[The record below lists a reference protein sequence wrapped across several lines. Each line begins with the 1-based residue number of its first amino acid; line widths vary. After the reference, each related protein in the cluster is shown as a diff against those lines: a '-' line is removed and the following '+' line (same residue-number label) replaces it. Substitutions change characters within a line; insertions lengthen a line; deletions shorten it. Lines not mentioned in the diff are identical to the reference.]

1 MMHLKNISV
10 GNPKTLAQFQLT
22 KRSGVIWLYTE
33 DGKNWYE
40 EQKNFAA
47 DTLKI
52 AYDKNGVI
60 VNISQDVSTINPTG
74 LSVVEL
80 PNSTANRRA
89 DIYGGWVFD
98 GEKVIKRVYTTEELR
113 RQAESKKAKL
123 LEDAETVITPLA
135 RAVKQGIATDEEQKR
150 LEAWELY
157 SVMVNRVDTASPDW
171 PEKPVSKILVR

>member
-10 GNPKTLAQFQLT
+10 GNPKTMAQFQLT
-22 KRSGVIWLYTE
+22 KRSGVIWLYSE
-33 DGKNWYE
+33 DGKNWYD

-60 VNISQDVSTINPTG
+60 VNISKDVSTINPTG

-80 PNSTANRRA
+80 PNITANRRA

-98 GEKVIKRVYTTEELR
+98 GEKIIKRVYTSEELR
-113 RQAESKKAKL
+113 QQAEAKKFKL
-123 LEDAETVITPLA
+123 LEEAETVITPLA
-135 RAVKQGIATDEEQKR
+135 RAVKLGIATDEERQR
-150 LEAWELY
+150 LEVWERY
-157 SVMVNRVDTASPDW
+157 SVLVSRGDMSDPDW
-171 PEKPVSKILVR
+171 PEKPEL

>member
-1 MMHLKNISV
+1 M
-10 GNPKTLAQFQLT
+10 
-22 KRSGVIWLYTE
+22 WLYSE
-33 DGKNWYE
+33 DGKNWYD

-60 VNISQDVSTINPTG
+60 VNISKDVSTINPTG

-80 PNSTANRRA
+80 PNITANRRA

-98 GEKVIKRVYTTEELR
+98 GEKVIKRVYTSEELR
-113 RQAESKKAKL
+113 QQAEVKKLKL
-123 LEDAETVITPLA
+123 LEEAETVITPLA
-135 RAVKQGIATDEEQKR
+135 RAVKLKIATDEEIKR

>member
-10 GNPKTLAQFQLT
+10 GNPKTMAQFQLT
-22 KRSGVIWLYTE
+22 KRSGVIWLYSE

-60 VNISQDVSTINPTG
+60 VNISKDVSTINPSG

-80 PNSTANRRA
+80 PNITANRRA

-98 GEKVIKRVYTTEELR
+98 GEKVIKRVYTSEELR
-113 RQAESKKAKL
+113 QQAEVKKLKL
-123 LEDAETVITPLA
+123 LEEAETVITPLA
-135 RAVKQGIATDEEQKR
+135 RAVKRGIATDEEQKR
-150 LEAWELY
+150 LEVWELY
-157 SVMVNRVDTASPDW
+157 SVLVNRVDTSKPDW
-171 PEKPVSKILVR
+171 PERPASQ

>member
-10 GNPKTLAQFQLT
+10 GNPKTMAQFQLT
-22 KRSGVIWLYTE
+22 KRSGVIWLYSE

-52 AYDKNGVI
+52 AYDQNGVI
-60 VNISQDVSTINPTG
+60 VNISTDVSTINPTG

-80 PNSTANRRA
+80 PNITANRRA

-98 GEKVIKRVYTTEELR
+98 GEKIIKRVYTTEELR

-135 RAVKQGIATDEEQKR
+135 RAVKLGIATDEEQKR
-150 LEAWELY
+150 LEVWEKY
-157 SVMVNRVDTASPDW
+157 SVLVNRVDISKPDW
-171 PEKPVSKILVR
+171 PDRPASQ

>member
-1 MMHLKNISV
+1 M
-10 GNPKTLAQFQLT
+10 
-22 KRSGVIWLYTE
+22 WLYSE

-52 AYDKNGVI
+52 AYDQNGVI
-60 VNISQDVSTINPTG
+60 VNISKNVSTINPTG

-80 PNSTANRRA
+80 YDITANRRV
-89 DIYGGWVFD
+89 DIYGGWMFD
-98 GEKVIKRVYTTEELR
+98 GEKVIKRTYTPEELR

-123 LEDAETVITPLA
+123 LEEAENAIKPLE
-135 RAVKQGIATDEEQKR
+135 RAVKLKTATDEEIKR

-157 SVMVNRVDTASPDW
+157 SVMVNRVDTSNPDW
-171 PEKPVSKILVR
+171 P

>member
-10 GNPKTLAQFQLT
+10 GNPKTMAQFQLT
-22 KRSGVIWLYTE
+22 KRSGVIWLYSE
-33 DGKNWYE
+33 DGKNWYD

-60 VNISQDVSTINPTG
+60 VNISKDVSTINPSG

-80 PNSTANRRA
+80 PNITANRRA

-98 GEKVIKRVYTTEELR
+98 GEKVIKRVYTSEELR
-113 RQAESKKAKL
+113 QQAEVKKLKL
-123 LEDAETVITPLA
+123 LEEAETVITPLA
-135 RAVKQGIATDEEQKR
+135 RAVKRGIATDKEQKR
-150 LEAWELY
+150 LEAWEEY
-157 SVMVNRVDTASPDW
+157 SVLVNRVDTSKPDW
-171 PEKPVSKILVR
+171 PERPASQ

>member
-10 GNPKTLAQFQLT
+10 GNPKTMAQFQLT
-22 KRSGVIWLYTE
+22 KRSGVIWLFSE

-60 VNISQDVSTINPTG
+60 VNISKDVSTINPSG

-80 PNSTANRRA
+80 PNITANRRA

-98 GEKVIKRVYTTEELR
+98 GEKVIKRVYTSEELR
-113 RQAESKKAKL
+113 QQAEVKKLKL
-123 LEDAETVITPLA
+123 LEEAETVITPLA
-135 RAVKQGIATDEEQKR
+135 RAVKRGIATDEEIKR
-150 LEAWELY
+150 LDAWELY

-171 PEKPVSKILVR
+171 PDVPVSQ

>member
-10 GNPKTLAQFQLT
+10 GNPKTMAQFQLT
-22 KRSGVIWLYTE
+22 KRSGVIWLFSE

-60 VNISQDVSTINPTG
+60 VNISKDVSTINPSG

-80 PNSTANRRA
+80 PNITANRRA

-98 GEKVIKRVYTTEELR
+98 GEKVIKRVYTSEELR
-113 RQAESKKAKL
+113 QQAEVKKLKL
-123 LEDAETVITPLA
+123 LEEAETVIKPLS
-135 RAVKQGIATDEEQKR
+135 RAVKMGIATDEERQR
-150 LEAWELY
+150 LEVWEEY
-157 SVMVNRVDTASPDW
+157 SVMVNRVDTSKPDW
-171 PEKPVSKILVR
+171 PDRPASQ

>member
-10 GNPKTLAQFQLT
+10 GNPKTMAQFQLT
-22 KRSGVIWLYTE
+22 KRSGVIWLYSE
-33 DGKNWYE
+33 DGKNWYD

-60 VNISQDVSTINPTG
+60 VNISKDVSTINPSG

-80 PNSTANRRA
+80 PNITANRRA

-98 GEKVIKRVYTTEELR
+98 GEKVIKRVYTSEELR
-113 RQAESKKAKL
+113 QQAEVKKLKL
-123 LEDAETVITPLA
+123 LEEAETVITPLA
-135 RAVKQGIATDEEQKR
+135 RAVKRGIATDEEQKR
-150 LEAWELY
+150 LESWELY
-157 SVMVNRVDTASPDW
+157 SVMVNRVDTAAPDW
-171 PEKPVSKILVR
+171 PDILR

>member
-10 GNPKTLAQFQLT
+10 GNPKTMAQFQLT
-22 KRSGVIWLYTE
+22 KRSGVIWLFSE

-60 VNISQDVSTINPTG
+60 VNVSKDVSTINPSG

-80 PNSTANRRA
+80 PNITANRRA

-98 GEKVIKRVYTTEELR
+98 GEKVIKRVYTSEELR
-113 RQAESKKAKL
+113 QQAEVKKLKL
-123 LEDAETVITPLA
+123 LEEAETVITPLA
-135 RAVKQGIATDEEQKR
+135 RAVKLGIATDEERKR
-150 LEAWELY
+150 LEVWEEY
-157 SVMVNRVDTASPDW
+157 SVLVNRVDTSKPDW
-171 PEKPVSKILVR
+171 PERPASQ

>member
-10 GNPKTLAQFQLT
+10 GNPKTMAQFQLT
-22 KRSGVIWLYTE
+22 KRSGVIWLYSE

-52 AYDKNGVI
+52 AYDQNGVI
-60 VNISQDVSTINPTG
+60 VNISRDVSTINPTG

-80 PNSTANRRA
+80 PNITANRRA

-98 GEKVIKRVYTTEELR
+98 GEKVIKRVYTSEELR
-113 RQAESKKAKL
+113 QQAEVKKLKL
-123 LEDAETVITPLA
+123 LEEAETVITPLA
-135 RAVKQGIATDEEQKR
+135 RAVKLGIATDEEQKR
-150 LEAWELY
+150 LEVWEEY
-157 SVMVNRVDTASPDW
+157 SVLVNRVDTSKPDW
-171 PEKPVSKILVR
+171 PERPASQ

>member
-10 GNPKTLAQFQLT
+10 GNPKTMAQFQLT
-22 KRSGVIWLYTE
+22 KRSGVIWLYSE
-33 DGKNWYE
+33 DGKNWYD
-40 EQKNFAA
+40 EQKKFAA

-52 AYDKNGVI
+52 AYDQNGVI
-60 VNISQDVSTINPTG
+60 VNISRDVSTINPTG

-98 GEKVIKRVYTTEELR
+98 GEKVIKRVYTTEEMR

-135 RAVKQGIATDEEQKR
+135 RAVKLGIATNEEQKR
-150 LEAWELY
+150 LEVWELY
-157 SVMVNRVDTASPDW
+157 SVKVSRVNTSKPAWPD
-171 PEKPVSKILVR
+171 KPTSR

>member
-1 MMHLKNISV
+1 MMHLKNISA
-10 GNPKTLAQFQLT
+10 GNPKTMAQFQLT
-22 KRSGVIWLYTE
+22 KRSGVIWLFSE
-33 DGKNWYE
+33 DGQNWYE

-60 VNISQDVSTINPTG
+60 VNISKDVSTINPSD

-80 PNSTANRRA
+80 PNITANRRA

-98 GEKVIKRVYTTEELR
+98 GEKVIKRVYTSEELR
-113 RQAESKKAKL
+113 QQAEVKKLKL
-123 LEDAETVITPLA
+123 LEEAETVITPLA
-135 RAVKQGIATDEEQKR
+135 RAVKRGIATDEEIKR
-150 LEAWELY
+150 LDAWELY

-171 PEKPVSKILVR
+171 PDVPVSQ